1 MPYLVHACYL
11 NSKLFNPNNS
21 GQAMSDELLTHW
33 RRQCFVGLNNLA
45 VQMFGSSDWTLVNEG
60 LELVSELILP
70 CIPKLCA
77 SPYKADSL
85 AVEEVRK
92 CWCNFLSS
100 ALDGKE
106 TDPLLDTRRLWHQAS

>member
-1 MPYLVHACYL
+1 
-11 NSKLFNPNNS
+11 
-21 GQAMSDELLTHW
+21 MSDELLTHW
-33 RRQCFVGLNNLA
+33 RRQCFVGLNNLS

-100 ALDGKE
+100 TLDGKE
-106 TDPLLDTRRLWHQAS
+106 MDPLLDTRRLWHQAS